1 MKKKNLLTAVL
12 LLMAGTTMAQNALQV
27 EDFTLPQNGGE
38 IAMSLTLDEADKY
51 VSYQFKIQTPTGVG
65 YVVDSEDD
73 VECVLGTGHAA
84 SHAATA
90 HWNAS
95 INSLNVGVASMS
107 SALFKGTTLE
117 LQIPLAETTAAVGT
131 QFSFTVKDI
140 TFIDKEGV
148 KSYLSDVTF
157 KATIGD
163 PAEQRTILNETST
176 TAPSAATGVDV
187 RVKRTINANEWSTI
201 CLPFAMSADQCK
213 AAFGDDVQ
221 LANFTSWSSEEDGG
235 GDIVAINVGFTPVTA
250 IEANHPYII
259 KVSSAV
265 TDFTVDGVNI
275 APENEPTVQ
284 VGTKKAERGY
294 MTGTYVAN
302 FTVPSEDL
310 FLSGGKFWYS
320 KGQTKMKAFR
330 AYFEFADVL
339 TSVEGASAP
348 AFNIIF
354 GGGTTNIKDIK
365 AEQNDGFYYNLGG
378 QRVEAPAKGLYI
390 KNGKKVVIK

>member
-1 MKKKNLLTAVL
+1 MKKILISLIAIFAIGIECSAQTFSVAGEVEALSAGETVSFKLHVAGVTAMTSTHFEIVLPSAFSVNAVKKNSTLWDCTLSREGGVVGAISSSDDAFTGEGDL
-12 LLMAGTTMAQNALQV
+12 FTV
-27 EDFTLPQNGGE
+27 EVTVP
-38 IAMSLTLDEADKY
+38 
-51 VSYQFKIQTPTGVG
+51 
-65 YVVDSEDD
+65 
-73 VECVLGTGHAA
+73 
-84 SHAATA
+84 
-90 HWNAS
+90 
-95 INSLNVGVASMS
+95 
-107 SALFKGTTLE
+107 
-117 LQIPLAETTAAVGT
+117 AETALGSYPVTINNIRVNGNIIAT
-131 QFSFTVKDI
+131 TVEFNI
-140 TFIDKEGV
+140 VVVNTHTV
-148 KSYLSDVTF
+148 
-157 KATIGD
+157 
-163 PAEQRTILNETST
+163 ILDETST
-176 TAPSAATGVDV
+176 TAPKAANGVNV

-201 CLPFAMSADQCK
+201 CLPFAMSAAQCK

-235 GDIVAINVGFTPVTA
+235 GNIVAINVGFTPVTA

-265 TDFTVDGVNI
+265 TEFTVDGVNI
-275 APENEPTVQ
+275 APEDEPTVQ

-294 MTGTYVAN
+294 MIGTYVTN

-365 AEQNDGFYYNLGG
+365 AEQNDEFYYNLGG